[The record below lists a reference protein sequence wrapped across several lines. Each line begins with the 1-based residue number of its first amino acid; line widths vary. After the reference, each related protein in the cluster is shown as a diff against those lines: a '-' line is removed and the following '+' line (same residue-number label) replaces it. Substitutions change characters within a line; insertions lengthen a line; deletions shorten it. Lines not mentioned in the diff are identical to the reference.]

1 MLHYQP
7 GSDPD
12 EKFLPSVLE
21 DVEKSAHN
29 VPFSPSAQTAKN
41 VGFTITCVGCSKP
54 RLLHSKTV
62 VKAVNQKGTKRMIE
76 KIDYVCGSVLA
87 DYAGTGNDRDLKLIA
102 NIYVRENI
110 SCASRIELPYYS
122 VDHYPKICIY
132 CGTKGTSRSLGNSTE
147 TYPKC
152 ESCKEKP
159 DVMRRKRKAVVQSDL
174 GKKKRK

>member
-102 NIYVRENI
+102 NI
-110 SCASRIELPYYS
+110 
-122 VDHYPKICIY
+122 
-132 CGTKGTSRSLGNSTE
+132 
-147 TYPKC
+147 
-152 ESCKEKP
+152 
-159 DVMRRKRKAVVQSDL
+159 
-174 GKKKRK
+174 